1 LLLYTNLKSTKV
13 IIFIRLKLKKHYRLF
28 FLFFYALVSFGQ
40 QKLNISYGESI
51 YLKKVEETTKF
62 HISSISGEVNL
73 KGSQINDYK
82 FETPGQYVI
91 KIEHAK
97 SNNVANCEH
106 PLLPNEIQVNVSRIR
121 IKFDGNRIEF
131 SQPIKK
137 GIETTGI
144 ILSIP
149 ISIETYDN
157 KPVSLNYTSVTTAGI
172 GTSITAN
179 LSKDY
184 GELSVGEH
192 IVSYSL
198 KGMVSENTYLMF
210 DFVDANNKVQSVALQ
225 SIIEN

>member
-1 LLLYTNLKSTKV
+1 
-13 IIFIRLKLKKHYRLF
+13 LKKHHLLF

-62 HISSISGEVNL
+62 HISSDSAEVNL
-73 KGSQINDYK
+73 NGSQINEYK
-82 FETPGQYVI
+82 FETPGQYRI
-91 KIEHAK
+91 KIEQAK
-97 SNNVANCEH
+97 SNNEANCEH

-121 IKFDGNRIEF
+121 MKFDENRIEF

-157 KPVSLNYTSVTTAGI
+157 KPVALNYTSVTTAGI

-198 KGMVSENTYLMF
+198 KGMVTENTYLMF

-225 SIIEN
+225 STIEN

>member
-1 LLLYTNLKSTKV
+1 M
-13 IIFIRLKLKKHYRLF
+13 KLKKHYRLF

-73 KGSQINDYK
+73 KGSQINEYK
-82 FETPGQYVI
+82 FEIPGQYLI
-91 KIEHAK
+91 KIEQAK

-121 IKFDGNRIEF
+121 MKFDGNRIEF
-131 SQPIKK
+131 SHPIKK

-157 KPVSLNYTSVTTAGI
+157 KPVALNYTSVTTAGI

>member
-1 LLLYTNLKSTKV
+1 M
-13 IIFIRLKLKKHYRLF
+13 KLKKHQLLF
-28 FLFFYALVSFGQ
+28 FLFFYTLVSFGQ

-62 HISSISGEVNL
+62 HISSISSEVNL
-73 KGSQINDYK
+73 KGSQINEYK
-82 FETPGQYVI
+82 FETPGQYLI
-91 KIEHAK
+91 KIEQAK
-97 SNNVANCEH
+97 SNNEANCEH

-121 IKFDGNRIEF
+121 MKFDENRIEF

-157 KPVSLNYTSVTTAGI
+157 KPVALNYTSVTTAGI

-192 IVSYSL
+192 IISYSL
-198 KGMVSENTYLMF
+198 KGMVTENTYLMF
-210 DFVDANNKVQSVALQ
+210 DFTDVNNKVQSVALQ

>member
-1 LLLYTNLKSTKV
+1 
-13 IIFIRLKLKKHYRLF
+13 LKKHHLLF

-62 HISSISGEVNL
+62 HISSDSAEVNL
-73 KGSQINDYK
+73 KGSQINEYK
-82 FETPGQYVI
+82 FETPGQYRI
-91 KIEHAK
+91 KIEQAK
-97 SNNVANCEH
+97 SNNEANCEH
-106 PLLPNEIQVNVSRIR
+106 PLLPNEIQVNVSRIKM
-121 IKFDGNRIEF
+121 KFDENRIEF

-157 KPVSLNYTSVTTAGI
+157 KPVALNYNSVTTAGI

-192 IVSYSL
+192 VVSYSL
-198 KGMVSENTYLMF
+198 KGTVTENTYLMF

>member
-1 LLLYTNLKSTKV
+1 M
-13 IIFIRLKLKKHYRLF
+13 
-28 FLFFYALVSFGQ
+28 
-40 QKLNISYGESI
+40 LNISYGESI

-62 HISSISGEVNL
+62 HISSDSGEVNL
-73 KGSQINDYK
+73 KGSQINEYI
-82 FETPGQYVI
+82 FETPGQYRI
-91 KIEHAK
+91 KIEQAK
-97 SNNVANCEH
+97 SNNEANCEH
-106 PLLPNEIQVNVSRIR
+106 PLLPNEIQVNVSRIKM
-121 IKFDGNRIEF
+121 KFDGNRIEF

-137 GIETTGI
+137 GVETTGI

-157 KPVSLNYTSVTTAGI
+157 KPVALIYTTVNTAGI

-192 IVSYSL
+192 VVSYSL
-198 KGMVSENTYLMF
+198 KGTVTENTYLMF
-210 DFVDANNKVQSVALQ
+210 DFVDANNKVQSIALK

>member
-1 LLLYTNLKSTKV
+1 
-13 IIFIRLKLKKHYRLF
+13 LKKHQLLF
-28 FLFFYALVSFGQ
+28 FLFFYTLVSFGQ
-40 QKLNISYGESI
+40 QKLHISYGETI

-62 HISSISGEVNL
+62 HISSSSSEVNL
-73 KGSQINDYK
+73 KGSQINEYK
-82 FETPGQYVI
+82 FETPGQYFI
-91 KIEHAK
+91 KIEQAK
-97 SNNVANCEH
+97 SNNEANCEH
-106 PLLPNEIQVNVSRIR
+106 PLLPNEIQVNVSRIKM
-121 IKFDGNRIEF
+121 KFDENRIEF

-157 KPVSLNYTSVTTAGI
+157 KPVALNYTSVTIAGI

-198 KGMVSENTYLMF
+198 KGMVTENTYLMF
-210 DFVDANNKVQSVALQ
+210 DFADANNKVQSVALK
-225 SIIEN
+225 SIIDN

>member
-1 LLLYTNLKSTKV
+1 M
-13 IIFIRLKLKKHYRLF
+13 KLKKHQLLF
-28 FLFFYALVSFGQ
+28 FLFFYTLVSFGQ

-62 HISSISGEVNL
+62 HISSISSEVNL
-73 KGSQINDYK
+73 KGSQINEYK
-82 FETPGQYVI
+82 FETPGQYLI
-91 KIEHAK
+91 KIEQAK
-97 SNNVANCEH
+97 SNNEANCEH

-121 IKFDGNRIEF
+121 MKFDENRIEF

-157 KPVSLNYTSVTTAGI
+157 KPVALNYTSVTTAGI

-192 IVSYSL
+192 IISYSL
-198 KGMVSENTYLMF
+198 KGMVTENTYLMF
-210 DFVDANNKVQSVALQ
+210 DFADANNKVQSVALK
-225 SIIEN
+225 SIIDN

>member
-1 LLLYTNLKSTKV
+1 
-13 IIFIRLKLKKHYRLF
+13 LKKHHLLF

-40 QKLNISYGESI
+40 QKLNISYGESN

-62 HISSISGEVNL
+62 HISSSSGEVNL
-73 KGSQINDYK
+73 KGLQINEYK
-82 FETPGQYVI
+82 FEIPGQYLI
-91 KIEHAK
+91 KIEQAK
-97 SNNVANCEH
+97 SNNVVNCEH

-121 IKFDGNRIEF
+121 MKFDGNRIEF

-137 GIETTGI
+137 GVETTGI

-157 KPVSLNYTSVTTAGI
+157 KPVVLIYTSVTTAGI
-172 GTSITAN
+172 GTSVTSN

-198 KGMVSENTYLMF
+198 KGMITENTYLMF

-225 SIIEN
+225 SIIEH

>member
-1 LLLYTNLKSTKV
+1 LLLYTNLKNTKV
-13 IIFIRLKLKKHYRLF
+13 IIFIRLKLKKHHLLF

-40 QKLNISYGESI
+40 QKLNISYGETI
-51 YLKKVEETTKF
+51 NLKKVDETTKF
-62 HISSISGEVNL
+62 HISSDSGEVNL
-73 KGSQINDYK
+73 KGFQINEYK
-82 FETPGQYVI
+82 FETPGQYLI
-91 KIEHAK
+91 KIEQAK
-97 SNNVANCEH
+97 SNNEANCEH
-106 PLLPNEIQVNVSRIR
+106 SLLPNEIQVNVSSIKM
-121 IKFDGNRIEF
+121 KFDGNRIEF

-157 KPVSLNYTSVTTAGI
+157 KPVALNYASVTTAGI

-184 GELSVGEH
+184 GELSVGEN
-192 IVSYSL
+192 IISYSL
-198 KGMVSENTYLMF
+198 KGTVTENTYLMF

-225 SIIEN
+225 STIEN